1 MIPTEAVPLNAEVKP
16 GGFGK
21 YLLLEKIGEGVM
33 AQLHRA
39 TTTDVHGAE
48 KILAIKRILPHLS
61 GERDLAKAFLDE
73 AKLTALLNHEN
84 IVRIY
89 DSGQVKSS
97 YFIAM
102 EYLSGKDL
110 KQIFD
115 ESREKGLPFGFEDAL
130 FITSQICSGL
140 DYAHKL
146 TDSQGEPLHILHRD
160 ISPQNI
166 LITHEGRVKIV
177 DFGIVRAASKCTVTK
192 HEMLKKKVA
201 YLSPEQALGEKIDPC
216 SDIFC
221 TGILL
226 YEMVT
231 NKKMYNGATM
241 QVLAK
246 VRKAEFEP
254 PEAAMSGLPPKLYR
268 ILDKALAKEKDQRY
282 QSCGEMLADIEECI
296 SELPSRPTAQGLAEY
311 IKELFGGKVEAEG
324 DSNKPAKVD
333 PKPMTPRLMIPDPV
347 GPAPDPVSP
356 QPVRLDP
363 AHSDPVHFDPAGP
376 KWPSPNPVSPSSD
389 LVNPHPIGPDPPH
402 SGPVHLELDRIYGVS
417 PKSLL
422 LDPAGPDEAGPKPID
437 LDPETALGDDLKFV
451 EDILR
456 KAKETVEEEDAL
468 KRRNRWIYLSA
479 LVVFLGV
486 VVLGW
491 AFWPKE
497 KPVSSP
503 SREALKSAPSSEPS
517 KETAPVTTTLSNGPP
532 KQETISDRYA
542 EAKAL
547 QDKAVPLAEKNPK
560 EALSLFLKVIELDP
574 QNVQG
579 HFQLGLTYM
588 ALKNSSKAMEA
599 YQKVT
604 ELDPRFVDAYFNLG
618 YIYATDKNY
627 SKAEQMY
634 TQVVKLAPPY
644 LDEALFNLSLV
655 QEKQGKREQCLENI
669 KRALQANPKNQMAQ
683 KFLER
688 LKHDS

>member
-1 MIPTEAVPLNAEVKP
+1 MLPNEAVPLNAEAKP
-16 GGFGK
+16 VRFGK
-21 YLLLEKIGEGVM
+21 YLILEKIGEGVM

-39 TTTDVHGAE
+39 TTTDVHGTE
-48 KILAIKRILPHLS
+48 KILAIKRILPNLS
-61 GERDLAKAFLDE
+61 GERDLAKAFLEE

-115 ESREKGLPFGFEDAL
+115 ESREKGSPFGFEDAL

-166 LITHEGRVKIV
+166 LITYEGRVKIV

-201 YLSPEQALGEKIDPC
+201 YLSPEQALGEKIDSR

-231 NKKMYNGATM
+231 NKKMYYGATM

-246 VRKAEFEP
+246 VRQAEFEP
-254 PEAAMSGLPPKLYR
+254 PEAAMNGLPPSLYK
-268 ILDKALAKEKDQRY
+268 ILGKALAKEKDQRY
-282 QSCGEMLADIEECI
+282 QSCAEMLVDIEECI
-296 SELPSRPTAQGLAEY
+296 SKLPSRPTAQGLAEY
-311 IKELFGGKVEAEG
+311 MKELFGGEVEPEG
-324 DSNKPAKVD
+324 ISNKHAKVD
-333 PKPMTPRLMIPDPV
+333 PRPIPPRTTPDPV
-347 GPAPDPVSP
+347 RPSPDQVCP
-356 QPVRLDP
+356 QPVMLDP
-363 AHSDPVHFDPAGP
+363 VHLDLDDPKWMILDPVRLSPDQASPQSVMPDSVPSDPVHLEPAGP
-376 KWPSPNPVSPSSD
+376 NG
-389 LVNPHPIGPDPPH
+389 I
-402 SGPVHLELDRIYGVS
+402 R
-417 PKSLL
+417 PKSLGPE
-422 LDPAGPDEAGPKPID
+422 PADHDGAGPKPKD
-437 LDPETALGDDLKFV
+437 LDPGTALGVDLEFV
-451 EDILR
+451 QDILN
-456 KAKETVEEEDAL
+456 KAKATMEEEDTL
-468 KRRNRWIYLSA
+468 KQRNRWVYLSA
-479 LVVFLGV
+479 LVVVLAV

-503 SREALKSAPSSEPS
+503 AREAAKSAPPEPS
-517 KETAPVTTTLSNGPP
+517 QGTAPVKAALSNGVQ
-532 KQETISDRYA
+532 KLEKVTNHYA
-542 EAKAL
+542 EVKDL
-547 QDKAVPLAEKNPK
+547 QDKGVTLAEKNPK

-574 QNVQG
+574 KNVQG
-579 HFQLGLTYM
+579 HFQLGLIYM
-588 ALKNSSKAMEA
+588 ALNNPSKAIEA
-599 YQKVT
+599 YHKVA
-604 ELDPRFVDAYFNLG
+604 ELDPKFADAYFNLG
-618 YIYATDKNY
+618 YIYAMKKNY

-634 TQVVKLAPPY
+634 RQVVKLAPPY

-655 QEKQGKREQCLENI
+655 QQKQGKRDQCMENLE
-669 KRALQANPKNQMAQ
+669 RALQANPQNQMAQ
-683 KFLER
+683 KFLGR

>member
-1 MIPTEAVPLNAEVKP
+1 MIPNEAVPLNAESKP
-16 GGFGK
+16 VGFGK
-21 YLLLEKIGEGVM
+21 YLLLEKIGEGVI

-39 TTTDVHGAE
+39 TTTDVHRAE
-48 KILAIKRILPHLS
+48 KILAIKRILPNLS
-61 GERDLAKAFLDE
+61 GERDLAKAFLEE

-89 DSGQVKSS
+89 DSGQVKNCH
-97 YFIAM
+97 FIAM

-115 ESREKGLPFGFEDAL
+115 ELREKGLPFAFENAL

-140 DYAHKL
+140 NYAHKL

-166 LITHEGRVKIV
+166 LITYEGKVKIV
-177 DFGIVRAASKCTVTK
+177 DFGIIRATSKCLVTK

-201 YLSPEQALGEKIDPC
+201 YLSPEQALGEKIDSR

-231 NKKMYNGATM
+231 NKKMYNGVTM

-246 VRKAEFEP
+246 VRQAEFEP

-268 ILDKALAKEKDQRY
+268 ILDKALAKGKDQRY

-311 IKELFGGKVEAEG
+311 MKELFGGDVEFEG
-324 DSNKPAKVD
+324 IANKPPKVD
-333 PKPMTPRLMIPDPV
+333 PGPTAPQMT
-347 GPAPDPVSP
+347 PDPVSP
-356 QPVRLDP
+356 TCVQVTQRLLKLDP
-363 AHSDPVHFDPAGP
+363 GYSDPVYLEPAGP
-376 KWPSPNPVSPSSD
+376 N
-389 LVNPHPIGPDPPH
+389 
-402 SGPVHLELDRIYGVS
+402 GVS
-417 PKSLL
+417 VKSLDL
-422 LDPAGPDEAGPKPID
+422 EPAGPDGGGPKPMD
-437 LDPETALGDDLKFV
+437 LDPKTRLGVDLEFV
-451 EDILR
+451 EDILKR
-456 KAKETVEEEDAL
+456 AKTTIEEEETP
-468 KRRNRWIYLSA
+468 KQRNLWIYLSA
-479 LVVFLGV
+479 LMGVLGL
-486 VVLGW
+486 VVLSW
-491 AFWPKE
+491 TFWPKE
-497 KPVSSP
+497 KSVNS
-503 SREALKSAPSSEPS
+503 PS
-517 KETAPVTTTLSNGPP
+517 KEATPVRMIWSNGTS
-532 KQETISDRYA
+532 KQETISDRYT
-542 EAKAL
+542 EAQAL
-547 QDKAVPLAEKNPK
+547 QDKAVALAEKNPK

-574 QNVQG
+574 KNVQG

-599 YQKVT
+599 FQKVT
-604 ELDPRFVDAYFNLG
+604 ELDPSFVEAYFNLG
-618 YIYATDKNY
+618 YIYGTDKNY

-634 TQVVKLAPPY
+634 TKVVKLAPPY

-655 QEKQGKREQCLENI
+655 QEKQGKREQCLENL
-669 KRALQANPKNQMAQ
+669 KRALQANPKNQMAR
-683 KFLER
+683 KFLDR